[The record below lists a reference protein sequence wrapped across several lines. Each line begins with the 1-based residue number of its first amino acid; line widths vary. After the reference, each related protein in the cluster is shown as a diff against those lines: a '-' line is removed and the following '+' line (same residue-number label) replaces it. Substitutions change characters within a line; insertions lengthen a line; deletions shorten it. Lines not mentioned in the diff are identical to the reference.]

1 MRSIG
6 SIIAENRKKN
16 KLTQP
21 MLAKKL
27 ADCGINIS
35 HKTICAW
42 EKDLS
47 EPPIS
52 TFLTI
57 CRMLDVPDIY
67 EACFGENPFDP
78 ASKLNKQGRDKMAE
92 YAELLIASGK
102 YEKAAPEEPAKVIPF
117 VHRRLK
123 LFDIRVSAGTG
134 NFLDSDSFRWKEV
147 GENVPKEADFGVTIS
162 GNSMEPQYRNKQ
174 IVWVQQTER
183 LESGDIGIFYL
194 NGNAYC
200 KKLQD
205 DENGLF
211 LISLNPEYAPMKI
224 SGTDDFRI
232 FGRVLN

>member
-78 ASKLNKQGRDKMAE
+78 ASKLNKQGRDKIAE

-205 DENGLF
+205 DENGLY
-211 LISLNPEYAPMKI
+211 LVSLNEKYAPIQVSMQ
-224 SGTDDFRI
+224 DDYRI

>member
-27 ADCGINIS
+27 ADCGIIIS

-78 ASKLNKQGRDKMAE
+78 ASKLNKQGRDKIAE

-147 GENVPKEADFGVTIS
+147 GGNVPKEADFGVTIS

-224 SGTDDFRI
+224 TRTDDFRI

>member
-1 MRSIG
+1 MGSIG

-27 ADCGINIS
+27 EDYGIHIS

-42 EKDLS
+42 EKDLA
-47 EPPIS
+47 EPPIG

-57 CRMLDVPDIY
+57 CKMFNVPDIY
-67 EACFGENPFDP
+67 EAYFGENPFDP
-78 ASKLNKQGRDKMAE
+78 ASKLNRQGREKMAE

-102 YEKAAPEEPAKVIPF
+102 FDKKEPEPLNVIPF

-162 GNSMEPQYRNKQ
+162 GDSMEPQYRNKQ

-183 LESGDIGIFYL
+183 LENGDIGIFYL

-205 DENGLF
+205 DENGLY
-211 LISLNPEYAPMKI
+211 LISLNEKYAPMKVA
-224 SGTDDFRI
+224 GTDDFRI
-232 FGRVLN
+232 FGRILN